1 MRQVS
6 RWKMALLMSGVLL
19 VGLALTGTLETII
32 ATATSTSDMSAID
45 AIKTLAGTILIA
57 IGTAGL
63 SSLFRRR

>member
-1 MRQVS
+1 MKSVS

-32 ATATSTSDMSAID
+32 ATATSTSDMSPIE
-45 AIKTLAGTILIA
+45 AIKQFAGTILIA

>member
-1 MRQVS
+1 MKSVS

>member
-1 MRQVS
+1 
-6 RWKMALLMSGVLL
+6 LLMSGVLL

-32 ATATSTSDMSAID
+32 ATATSTSDMSPIEAIREF
-45 AIKTLAGTILIA
+45 AGTILIA